1 MEKPVTSAL
10 VVLMIILGFIAYSI
24 SCLYPAFD
32 ALFVALILG
41 IFFGTLFEKIRIKRL
56 LENYLV

>member
-1 MEKPVTSAL
+1 MEKPVPSAL
-10 VVLMIILGFIAYSI
+10 VVLIILLGFIAYSI

-41 IFFGTLFEKIRIKRL
+41 IFFGTLFEKK
-56 LENYLV
+56 